1 MQKPWHLANF
11 AEGANPVSAQ
21 TLGAVAMP
29 KVLALLIH
37 IGRQIAENNRAEAR
51 SLRIDDEL
59 APASHDDGP
68 SGGTNPNLKFIGAY
82 GAESAADLADV
93 ASCDVPLNP
102 RPASG
107 QSSCAPVSVQGQ
119 TSSQPALT

>member
-1 MQKPWHLANF
+1 
-11 AEGANPVSAQ
+11 
-21 TLGAVAMP
+21 MP

-37 IGRQIAENNRAEAR
+37 IGRQIAENNRAEAH

-59 APASHDDGP
+59 APPSHDDGP

-93 ASCDVPLNP
+93 ASC
-102 RPASG
+102 ASLWTYALA
-107 QSSCAPVSVQGQ
+107 SSGAHARRLFVQGQ

>member
-37 IGRQIAENNRAEAR
+37 IGRKIAENNRAEAH
-51 SLRIDDEL
+51 SLRIDDEA
-59 APASHDDGP
+59 AP
-68 SGGTNPNLKFIGAY
+68 
-82 GAESAADLADV
+82 
-93 ASCDVPLNP
+93 
-102 RPASG
+102 R
-107 QSSCAPVSVQGQ
+107 
-119 TSSQPALT
+119 